1 MHLTNLHTHT
11 DYCDGKCKTEEMI
24 LSAIKC
30 NFKSIGISTHGP
42 VPFVTDWNIDKD
54 KVDEYIEEVLFLK
67 EKYKNKIDVFLGME
81 LDYIP
86 GIGFD
91 EYIQELIKKLDYYIG
106 SVHYLGMLKDKTMWT
121 VDYNKE
127 ELIKGVYESFNG
139 NIRLAVEAY
148 YNLVSEMAERFE
160 PPIIGHLD
168 LIKKNNSN
176 NILFNDN
183 EDWYVSLVE
192 KCLDVIKK
200 TKSIIEINTGGISR
214 GYTLEQ
220 YPSTLILKMIKEKD
234 IPVII
239 NSDAHTQEGIN
250 CKFSEMYELIKS
262 LGFKSISLFTKN
274 GFIKKQ
280 I

>member
-11 DYCDGKCKTEEMI
+11 NYCDGKCKTEEMI

-30 NFKSIGISTHGP
+30 DFQSIGISTHGP
-42 VPFVTDWNIDKD
+42 VQYKTDWNIDKN
-54 KVDEYIEEVLFLK
+54 KVDEYIDEVLLLK
-67 EKYKNKIDVFLGME
+67 EKYKNKIEVFLGME

-91 EYIQELIKKLDYYIG
+91 EYTKELIKKLDYYIG
-106 SVHYLGMLKDKTMWT
+106 SVHYMGKLKDNTMWT
-121 VDYNKE
+121 VDYNLE
-127 ELIKGVYESFNG
+127 ELIKGVNESFNG
-139 NIRLAVEAY
+139 NMRLLIEAY
-148 YNLVSEMAERFE
+148 YNLLTEMAERFQ

-168 LIKKNNSN
+168 LIKKNNTD
-176 NILFNDN
+176 NILFNEN
-183 EDWYVSLVE
+183 EEWYVSTVNR
-192 KCLDVIKK
+192 CLDVIKK
-200 TKSIIEINTGGISR
+200 TKSIVEINTGGISR

-220 YPSTLILKMIKEKD
+220 YPSTFILKMIKEKN

-250 CKFSEMYELIKS
+250 CKFSEMFELIKS
-262 LGFKSISLFTKN
+262 LGFESISLLTKD
-274 GFIKKQ
+274 GFVKKQ